1 MPAFILTPDER
12 AELDVVADE
21 HRDAWIEH
29 QEALA
34 AAEGVGAE
42 QPEGCDAFDPFAG
55 IALDPLTPAELDRAV
70 RHDERRTYGVGW

>member
-42 QPEGCDAFDPFAG
+42 QPEGCDAFDPFEG
-55 IALDPLTPAELDRAV
+55 LTSEPLTPAELDRAV
-70 RHDERRTYGVGW
+70 RHDERRTYGVGR